1 MRCVFKYRLK
11 RSDST
16 AGSRNESGSE
26 FQTVGQATEKARV
39 PKVLRRNRGIFSL
52 RRLAEPTR
60 MLAFFEWFSW
70 NLNWRLWKIEESSV
84 GHGRHCEPFSS
95 QNALYFRLS
104 HTQSQKFSR
113 DDIPGPSPASTSKR
127 RAQTPPV
134 IGPTH
139 QFSLNLPAFPLFQ
152 FYETTTGVRS
162 CFYET
167 PCMRVVYS
175 GGGGASFF
183 D

>member
-1 MRCVFKYRLK
+1 MRFQVPSKTFRLDGRITQRIRQRVPNCRTGDWESPSAK
-11 RSDST
+11 ST
-16 AGSRNESGSE
+16 ATKPRNI
-26 FQTVGQATEKARV
+26 QLATAGRTDKNAG
-39 PKVLRRNRGIFSL
+39 VLRVIFM
-52 RRLAEPTR
+52 R
-60 MLAFFEWFSW
+60 FE
-70 NLNWRLWKIEESSV
+70 LKAVKNWRIKCRAWT
-84 GHGRHCEPFSS
+84 
-95 QNALYFRLS
+95 ALRTVLQPKCTKFQDL

-183 D
+183 E